1 MTVFLVTSIDATG
14 ATVTTRHFLPTAA
27 ETERLRRALA
37 GHAGIAVQE
46 GNQTCALPWP
56 CVKRAVQ
63 APAKAMR
70 GRGQ

>member
-1 MTVFLVTSIDATG
+1 MTVFLVTSIDLTG

-46 GNQTCALPWP
+46 GAPHMDPSSCTKRTP
-56 CVKRAVQ
+56 VK
-63 APAKAMR
+63 PFPKAKG
-70 GRGQ
+70 GRG

>member
-1 MTVFLVTSIDATG
+1 MTIFYVTSIDPAG
-14 ATVTTRHFLPTAA
+14 ATVTTRHFLPTAV
-27 ETERLRRALA
+27 ETEKLKRAMD